1 MVDSTF
7 EGIDLVDR
15 MNEISKRMRGR
26 IDKINSEEATKN
38 ALVMPFINHVL
49 GYNVFDPSEVV
60 PEYTADVGTKKGE
73 KVDYA
78 IIQNDEPI
86 ILFECKKYRANLDDE
101 PASQLYRYFSVSQ
114 ARFGVLTDGIIYRF
128 YADLDESNKM
138 DSKPFFD
145 IDMLEFTDAEVEGL
159 RRFTKAFFNL
169 DQILS
174 TAKDL
179 KYTRELK
186 RLLSREWSDPSE
198 EFVRYLAGQV
208 YAGQKTKGIIEQ
220 FSRIT
225 KRALSQFLNEEIKA
239 RLTSALQDDSA
250 ETADPENQTV
260 TPDNTEKESDDGIV
274 TTEDEWLGY
283 FALKAILMS
292 TVSPDR
298 VTIRDRKTYCGILLD
313 DNARKPIC
321 RLHFNR
327 KQKAI
332 GLFDGESEERV
343 QVDSINDIL
352 RYQDR
357 LIATVKAYDAASP
370 EPTQTS
376 ESDRPPDSAYGSLSK
391 VTEETFLHSLDENGC
406 AVYSRI
412 LDLAKTKSM
421 PVHWG
426 SRGFSLNVDI
436 GGTHVAVCYAYPPNS
451 VFRQT
456 LRTALREGKTAVPE
470 QELQDLHDQAVAT
483 GLFTPDG
490 GKLGQLKY
498 LIERRLTETE
508 MHSLLAWCEAV
519 ERAVLKHGLR

>member
-1 MVDSTF
+1 
-7 EGIDLVDR
+7 
-15 MNEISKRMRGR
+15 
-26 IDKINSEEATKN
+26 
-38 ALVMPFINHVL
+38 MPFINHVL

-260 TPDNTEKESDDGIV
+260 TPDNTEE
-274 TTEDEWLGY
+274 
-283 FALKAILMS
+283 
-292 TVSPDR
+292 
-298 VTIRDRKTYCGILLD
+298 
-313 DNARKPIC
+313 
-321 RLHFNR
+321 
-327 KQKAI
+327 
-332 GLFDGESEERV
+332 
-343 QVDSINDIL
+343 
-352 RYQDR
+352 
-357 LIATVKAYDAASP
+357 
-370 EPTQTS
+370 
-376 ESDRPPDSAYGSLSK
+376 
-391 VTEETFLHSLDENGC
+391 
-406 AVYSRI
+406 
-412 LDLAKTKSM
+412 
-421 PVHWG
+421 
-426 SRGFSLNVDI
+426 
-436 GGTHVAVCYAYPPNS
+436 
-451 VFRQT
+451 
-456 LRTALREGKTAVPE
+456 
-470 QELQDLHDQAVAT
+470 
-483 GLFTPDG
+483 
-490 GKLGQLKY
+490 
-498 LIERRLTETE
+498 
-508 MHSLLAWCEAV
+508 
-519 ERAVLKHGLR
+519 